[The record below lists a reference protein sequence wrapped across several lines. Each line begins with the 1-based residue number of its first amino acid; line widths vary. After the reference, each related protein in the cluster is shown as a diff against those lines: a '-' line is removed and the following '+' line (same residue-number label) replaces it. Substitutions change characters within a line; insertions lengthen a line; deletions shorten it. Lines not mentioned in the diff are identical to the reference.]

1 MLTLH
6 RLESARGG
14 APEKRLR
21 ARTTAPWF
29 HSQVLDQKVQVRK
42 MPAGGM
48 RAAASYKN
56 LGAVQLAARG

>member
-29 HSQVLDQKVQVRK
+29 HSQVLDQKVQV
-42 MPAGGM
+42 PAGGM

-56 LGAVQLAARG
+56 LGTVQLAARG